1 MMQGTWL
8 RILFT
13 WKLKVNFSLKLFNA
27 TETDTNLNAYRGQA
41 DQNVCESGF
50 VLVINGNW
58 HTISVSGGKRDK
70 YKVGVPT
77 KAGL

>member
-1 MMQGTWL
+1 MMQGTLL

-41 DQNVCESGF
+41 DRNVCESSF
-50 VLVINGNW
+50 VLVINGNG